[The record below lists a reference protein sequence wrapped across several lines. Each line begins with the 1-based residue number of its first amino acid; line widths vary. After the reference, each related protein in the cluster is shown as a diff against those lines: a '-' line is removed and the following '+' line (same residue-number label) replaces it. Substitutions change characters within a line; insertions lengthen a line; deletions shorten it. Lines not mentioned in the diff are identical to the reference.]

1 MFSLKVI
8 WNPLEGIDLG
18 FFTIHFYSL
27 SYVIAFVLGWYII
40 KPIFKRD
47 GVGMDKLDPLF
58 MYTVIGC
65 LAGARIGHYLFYETE
80 VLLSDP
86 LHVLLPFKI
95 SPFEWTGFAGM
106 ASHGAALGIIIA
118 MFFYSRKH
126 LKKHMFWV
134 LDRIVIPTAIGGT
147 FVRLGNLFNSEING
161 KESGDFFAGFK
172 FVRDT
177 SDPYV
182 AAALQKTGAT
192 NSDKAIDSLVNN
204 PQLADALASIPFKHP
219 AQLYEAICYVGVFI
233 ILYLI
238 YWKTEKRHKLGYILG
253 LFFVLLFTVR
263 FFIEF
268 IKAPQTAT
276 DSFELI
282 GMHFNTGQLLSIPF
296 IIAGLFLMFSPE
308 GLFKNPKVE
317 PDA

>member
-1 MFSLKVI
+1 MLPLTVI

-27 SYVIAFVLGWYII
+27 SYIISFALGWYII
-40 KPIFKRD
+40 KPIFKND
-47 GVGMDKLDPLF
+47 GISAEKLDPLF

-65 LAGARIGHYLFYETE
+65 LAGARLGHFLFYEPDIFFG
-80 VLLSDP
+80 DP
-86 LHVLLPFKI
+86 LYVLLPFNFKNG
-95 SPFEWTGFAGM
+95 FEWTGFAGM

-126 LKKHMFWV
+126 LKKHMLWI
-134 LDRIVIPTAIGGT
+134 LDRLVIPTAIGGT

-161 KESGDFFAGFK
+161 KASGDFFAGFK

-177 SDPYV
+177 SDPAV
-182 AAALQKTGAT
+182 RAALQKTGLT
-192 NSDKAIDSLVNN
+192 DKDAAIQALVNN
-204 PQLADALASIPFKHP
+204 PKFAGILESIPFKHP

-233 ILYLI
+233 ILYLV

-253 LFFVLLFTVR
+253 LFFVLLFSIR

-268 IKAPQTAT
+268 IKEPQTAH
-276 DSFELI
+276 DAFFGGVL
-282 GMHFNTGQLLSIPF
+282 NTGQLLSIPF
-296 IIAGLFLMFSPE
+296 VFLGLFLMFMPAS
-308 GLFKNPKVE
+308 LFTKKK
-317 PDA
+317 